1 MHQKLIGILG
11 GTFNP
16 VHSAHIN
23 IALAAI
29 KYMHLEQ
36 VQFIPCMVPPHKTT
50 KNVIPFQLRVDLLQA
65 AIQGNPLLSI
75 NTIES
80 ILPQPSYTWNM
91 LSYWK
96 QLHSLHQP
104 LFIMSDEDFAML
116 DTWYNGLELPSI
128 TNFLIVPR
136 ATNKK
141 QSFSATLKR
150 LWNCTTII
158 QDHHNKMVSY
168 ASLFENL
175 YCFFLNIPMTDIRS
189 STIRS
194 AWKGGAYLNNTM
206 PTSVTKILEC
216 HQNILKKLWK

>member
-1 MHQKLIGILG
+1 MNQKLIGILG

-36 VQFIPCMVPPHKTT
+36 IQFIPCMVPPHKTT
-50 KNVIPFQLRVDLLQA
+50 KNVIPFQIRVDLLQA

-91 LSYWK
+91 LNYWK
-96 QLHSLHQP
+96 KLHTLHQP
-104 LFIMSDEDFAML
+104 LFILSDEDFAML
-116 DTWYNGLELPSI
+116 DTWYNGLALPSI
-128 TNFLIVPR
+128 TNFLIIPR

-141 QSFSATLKR
+141 QSFSSTLKR

-158 QDHHNKMVSY
+158 QDRHNKMVSY
-168 ASLFENL
+168 ASIFKNL
-175 YCFFLNIPMTDIRS
+175 YCFFLNTPIMDIRS

-194 AWKGGAYLNNTM
+194 MWEKGVCLNHTM
-206 PTSVTKILEC
+206 PTPVTKMLEC